1 MIEEEIGGSGDES
14 STESQEQ
21 QDDITAKLKQSDIYN
36 ESDEDDHI
44 IKPLWRKPSS
54 QSTSEVNDAENRKVL
69 ESKFAK
75 KKRFTSSLIADKKEN

>member
-1 MIEEEIGGSGDES
+1 MMEEEIGDSDGES
-14 STESQEQ
+14 STESQEH

-54 QSTSEVNDAENRKVL
+54 QTTTEVNDTVSRK
-69 ESKFAK
+69 
-75 KKRFTSSLIADKKEN
+75 